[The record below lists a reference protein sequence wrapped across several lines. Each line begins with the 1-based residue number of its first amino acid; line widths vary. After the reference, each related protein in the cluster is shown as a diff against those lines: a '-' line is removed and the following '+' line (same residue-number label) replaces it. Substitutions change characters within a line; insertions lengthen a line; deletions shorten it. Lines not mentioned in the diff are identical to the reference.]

1 MFLLCFFHWCW
12 VRIDKMTLF
21 QCIVCATKVSCV
33 CNTKLFVYVSNMH
46 SVTKLAPRWRGLMHI
61 KAVDNQKYIFVPTF
75 FILKFRSIFFL
86 LKGKK
91 EFRVR
96 TKKKV
101 GLGHRNH
108 IFFSLRLSILLQF
121 LITWIKLF
129 CLMLVQTHE
138 GGWYVVLT
146 VIPVYL
152 T

>member
-1 MFLLCFFHWCW
+1 
-12 VRIDKMTLF
+12 
-21 QCIVCATKVSCV
+21 
-33 CNTKLFVYVSNMH
+33 
-46 SVTKLAPRWRGLMHI
+46 MHI

-121 LITWIKLF
+121 LITLIKLF

-138 GGWYVVLT
+138 GG
-146 VIPVYL
+146 
-152 T
+152 